1 MPSSVLNYYHTI
13 NFSIANYM
21 EKEEDAAEYFSAAS
35 QISMKTKNRFSIL
48 LEHLM
53 SVADLKNSVLAKAVQ
68 YDDSYISKWISGK
81 LLPTEKNHEATL
93 QAISNCV
100 VDSLT
105 EDGTTQLLQEYQL
118 QDIQD
123 LKTAIYDNLESEYV
137 YVKELQTTT
146 GAEIAP
152 KISYYPE
159 LTLDQ
164 FIFKM
169 KHPSLR
175 KVNSLNVYA
184 IVDILNIDPNY
195 QFLIA

>member
-1 MPSSVLNYYHTI
+1 MTTLTSVNG
-13 NFSIANYM
+13 
-21 EKEEDAAEYFSAAS
+21 
-35 QISMKTKNRFSIL
+35 
-48 LEHLM
+48 
-53 SVADLKNSVLAKAVQ
+53 
-68 YDDSYISKWISGK
+68 ISGK

-123 LKTAIYDNLESEYV
+123 LKTAIYDNLESEYA

-152 KISYYPE
+152 KIS
-159 LTLDQ
+159 LLSR
-164 FIFKM
+164 
-169 KHPSLR
+169 SLPWI
-175 KVNSLNVYA
+175 SL
-184 IVDILNIDPNY
+184 
-195 QFLIA
+195 FLK

>member
-1 MPSSVLNYYHTI
+1 
-13 NFSIANYM
+13 
-21 EKEEDAAEYFSAAS
+21 
-35 QISMKTKNRFSIL
+35 
-48 LEHLM
+48 M

-105 EDGTTQLLQEYQL
+105 EDGTAQLLQEYQL

-123 LKTAIYDNLESEYV
+123 LKTAIYDNLESEYA

-146 GAEIAP
+146 GTEIAP

-184 IVDILNIDPNY
+184 IVDILNINPNY
-195 QFLIA
+195 QFLITELNIAHVGRDLIFPGVHFSLLIDLESAASTPLIQPVF